1 MDKKILKNYIYNILY
16 QLVKIALPFFLVH
29 YTQATI
35 GATTLGIADVATTAS
50 TWFILIGTLGVSTYG
65 NREIAKV
72 RDNKEELSK
81 NFWEILIMQVTNMTI
96 AMLAYLVY
104 IHFFV
109 SDNRLIYYIICL
121 SVYSSALDITWF
133 YYGIENFKIV
143 SIRNIVVKII
153 GVALIF
159 LLVKSPADLW
169 IYVFI
174 NSGTDLIGQIITYLG
189 LKKFIV
195 KVKVNIIEA
204 YKDHL
209 IGTFI
214 LFVPTIAINVYT
226 LLDQTVLSLFQTDTA
241 QLNLYK
247 TSLNFDKNFL
257 YFITSIGSV
266 IMPRIANVFAKGGDN
281 KEVNRYINV
290 TFKLALLLAMPMI
303 VGICTLA
310 DTFWPWYVESNYKTL
325 IDMTRIASPIILL
338 IALSNVFGIQYLVPT
353 GKNSQYTKSV
363 IAGAVVN
370 LIVNLIMIPR
380 YQGYGAC
387 IGSVCAE
394 FTVTFVQWLYVRHDL
409 EIRCMQSFIKICIAS
424 GLMGIAVI
432 LIGNLMGVG
441 IITNIVQA
449 CVGALIYI
457 IVLYLTKEQTFVNVA
472 NKYIL
477 KKEVNEEA
485 S

>member
-16 QLVKIALPFFLVH
+16 QLVKIALPFFLIH
-29 YTQATI
+29 YTQAVI
-35 GATTLGIADVATTAS
+35 GSSTLGIADVATTVS

-96 AMLAYLVY
+96 ALLAYLIY

-109 SDNRLIYYIICL
+109 SENRLIYYIICL

-143 SIRNIVVKII
+143 SIRNIVVKVI

-159 LLVKSPADLW
+159 ILCKKPEDLW
-169 IYVFI
+169 IYVLI
-174 NSGTDLIGQIITYLG
+174 NSGTDLIGQIITYAG
-189 LKKFIV
+189 LKKYIT
-195 KVKVNIIEA
+195 KVKVNLIEA
-204 YKDHL
+204 YKHHL
-209 IGTFI
+209 MGTFI

-226 LLDQTVLSLFQTDTA
+226 LLDQTVLSLFQTDTS

-266 IMPRIANVFAKGGDN
+266 IMPRIANVFANGGDS

-290 TFKLALLLAMPMI
+290 TFKLALLLAVPMI

-325 IDMTRIASPIILL
+325 IDMTRIVSPIILL
-338 IALSNVFGIQYLVPT
+338 ISLSNVFGIQYLVPT
-353 GKNSQYTKSV
+353 GRNSQYTKSV

-370 LIVNLIMIPR
+370 LIVNLILIPK

-394 FTVTFVQWLYVRHDL
+394 FTVTLVQWLYVKNDL
-409 EIRCMQSFIKICIAS
+409 EISCLESFVKICVAS
-424 GLMGIAVI
+424 A
-432 LIGNLMGVG
+432 LMGVVVVIIG
-441 IITNIVQA
+441 NIMGARIITNLVQA
-449 CVGALIYI
+449 AVGAIIYAV
-457 IVLYLTKEQTFVNVA
+457 VLYLLKEQTFVNLV

-477 KKEVNEEA
+477 KKENEEA
-485 S
+485 I